1 MDIGNFKSR
10 DPDQEDAW
18 AEWLGAEP
26 SDEENKAAS
35 EAPRDRQQPQSGQS
49 GSMDGFGSSTSAKP
63 RETHQRAKSHSE
75 ILQDQTDNPTI
86 AISIQMPEFHL
97 PRVHIPWRRIRPW
110 AIGALSVILLIFG
123 GKFVIDH
130 LPSHKQ
136 QAAKTSASV
145 QAAIDLGY
153 KPVVPSAREA
163 TQAQPSKPLYN
174 SQKKFY
180 YYSDTFNGADMYVTQ
195 QGVPSS
201 LKDNSDAIVKYAKS
215 IGATEKFTTTLGTVY
230 ISPVSKA
237 DSDSSSNT
245 TAQSSQRLVLVN
257 DKMLLFIQSTK
268 QLDTTSWV
276 DYLQDLE

>member
-35 EAPRDRQQPQSGQS
+35 EAPRDRQQPQAGQS

-63 RETHQRAKSHSE
+63 LETHQRAKSHSE
-75 ILQDQTDNPTI
+75 MLQDQTDNPTI
-86 AISIQMPEFHL
+86 AISIQMPELHL

-110 AIGALSVILLIFG
+110 AIGALSAVLVVFG

-130 LPSHKQ
+130 LPSHRQ

-153 KPVVPSAREA
+153 KPVVPSARPSDD
-163 TQAQPSKPLYN
+163 AQPSKPTYN
-174 SQKKFY
+174 SQKKLY
-180 YYSDTFNGADMYVTQ
+180 TYHDTYQGALLTVDQ
-195 QGVPSS
+195 QAVPAK
-201 LKDNSDAIVKYAKS
+201 LKGNETAIKNLATS
-215 IGATEKFTTTLGTVY
+215 IGATQKFTSTLGTVY
-230 ISPVSKA
+230 ISPASKV

-268 QLDTTSWV
+268 QLDTATWIE
-276 DYLQDLE
+276 YLQDLE